1 MKLMAVELTVEQ
13 SATVYI
19 RVPDSWDPKR
29 MQAEFSSPRVIAA
42 ALEHGVPDWNT
53 TGDYTVTYI
62 SKASPFSSPDYAF
75 PDEVE
80 QLDWVGLE
88 AA

>member
-1 MKLMAVELTVEQ
+1 MKTMAVEITVEQ

-19 RVPDSWDPKR
+19 RVPNSWDPKR
-29 MQAEFSSPRVIAA
+29 MQQEFSNKDVMAE
-42 ALEHGVPDWNT
+42 ALEQGNPCWNT

-62 SKASPFSSPDYAF
+62 SKPGPNATVDYIF
-75 PDEVE
+75 PDEAE
-80 QLDWVGLE
+80 QLDWVGE

>member
-1 MKLMAVELTVEQ
+1 MKLMAVEITVEQ

-29 MQAEFSSPRVIAA
+29 MQQEFQNREVITA
-42 ALEHGVPDWNT
+42 ALDQGNPCWNT
-53 TGDYTVTYI
+53 TGDFAVTYI
-62 SKASPFSSPDYAF
+62 SKAGAFASPDYAF
-75 PDEVE
+75 PDEAE
-80 QLDWVGLE
+80 QLDWLE